1 MANAQK
7 VGQRMS
13 LLRRCAGFESVGSA
27 AVENWTQVR
36 KSYSARQPLLNLN
49 NAAVSPPPFVVEQ
62 AVIDAYRFFIE
73 VGVGLALLVGFRTR
87 PFALLLAVYTLGT
100 AVIGHHYWSMS
111 GMMRLENMINFYKN
125 VSIIG
130 GLALLA
136 VSGPGRYSIDR
147 E

>member
-1 MANAQK
+1 MK
-7 VGQRMS
+7 VKIFIEQRKDAF
-13 LLRRCAGFESVGSA
+13 LLTSRVLMIVLFVLFGWRKLTHFSG
-27 AVENWTQVR
+27 AV
-36 KSYSARQPLLNLN
+36 
-49 NAAVSPPPFVVEQ
+49 
-62 AVIDAYRFFIE
+62 AYMTTTGAPMPELFAMTAIFIE

-87 PFALLLAVYTLGT
+87 AFALLLAVYTLGT

-111 GMMRLENMINFYKN
+111 GMTRLENMINFYKN